1 MADTPVI
8 PGDDELALL
17 RNQAAI
23 EQARA
28 AGLLTGP
35 RTAKITARFNPSL
48 LNKARKRAHVQSDTE
63 LLELALVRLALE
75 DDFGRNIL
83 KRKGRISESV
93 ELEF

>member
-1 MADTPVI
+1 MTRAVPAN
-8 PGDDELALL
+8 DELALR
-17 RNQAAI
+17 RNHAAL

-28 AGLLTGP
+28 AGLLKGGKTV
-35 RTAKITARFNPSL
+35 KITARFNPSL
-48 LNKARKRAHVQSDTE
+48 LSKAKKRAHVKSDTD

-83 KRKGRISESV
+83 KRKGRIPESV